1 VSRQVDSFWW
11 LTGAVIVLL
20 AVILVMSAL
29 GCAVAE
35 KQGAVVADEQSIV
48 DADRIER
55 VEAAL
60 AKIEAHLQIGGDVDQ
75 RPGGDAT
82 VNEPWTA
89 RILAI
94 GQVLSGPI
102 TILIYLIAHRWPM
115 VEHVCDAIKGKPRQR
130 RTRATD
136 ANT

>member
-1 VSRQVDSFWW
+1 MFRQVDSFWG

-20 AVILVMSAL
+20 AIIMVMSAL
-29 GCAVAE
+29 NCAVAD
-35 KQGAVVADEQSIV
+35 KQGLVNF

-60 AKIEAHLQIGGDVDQ
+60 AKIEAHLRVGDDVQ
-75 RPGGDAT
+75 AGHDAT

-94 GQVLSGPI
+94 GQALMAPLSIVL
-102 TILIYLIAHRWPM
+102 YLWLHRWPTI
-115 VEHVCDAIKGKPRQR
+115 EAACDAIKGKPRQR
-130 RTRATD
+130 RTRVED
-136 ANT
+136 KR